1 MEVGEV
7 KEGEGRKGRVGRRR
21 NDGGRG
27 VSVACCCCGNKLAQ
41 LEANN

>member
-1 MEVGEV
+1 MEVGEG
-7 KEGEGRKGRVGRRR
+7 KEWEEKKERVGRSVS
-21 NDGGRG
+21 DGGRG